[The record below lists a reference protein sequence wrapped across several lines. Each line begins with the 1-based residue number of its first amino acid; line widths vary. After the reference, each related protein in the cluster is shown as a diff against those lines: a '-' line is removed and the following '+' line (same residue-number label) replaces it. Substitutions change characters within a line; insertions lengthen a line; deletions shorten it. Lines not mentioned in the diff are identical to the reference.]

1 MQLIGRLGGDAEVRD
16 VNSTKVISFNVAHTE
31 KYMDRKTNQ
40 MTEKTVWVRCSM
52 WRDADKIKVAD
63 YLKKGTQVYVEGTP
77 SSNAYMNK
85 EGQPA
90 ASLECRVNTLELLG
104 GRSSSD
110 DFSGSTTTNTSNRTS
125 NAMATTSSVAD
136 NLVDDLPF

>member
-77 SSNAYMNK
+77 SSNAYLNKAGEMN
-85 EGQPA
+85 
-90 ASLECRVNTLELLG
+90 ASLECRVNKIEILG
-104 GRSSSD
+104 SSD
-110 DFSGSTTTNTSNRTS
+110 KKEFG
-125 NAMATTSSVAD
+125 AQQVA
-136 NLVDDLPF
+136 NSDDLPW